1 MHTHHHSADHSAG
14 HCHCAVP
21 SSPEQ
26 IRALRIAL
34 VLVACFSVAELW
46 VSVQSH
52 SLSLMADA
60 GHMVADV
67 FAIAIALWTAIWTA
81 DPARRA
87 DSERLNAHRQVSLEA
102 LAALINGSLLLLVSS
117 WLAWEAVGELRFPPS
132 EILSRP
138 VAITAAVGLGVNAL
152 NAYLLHAHAE
162 DNLNIRGAFL
172 HMLADA
178 GSCLGVLIGALLIA
192 RFGWYRADGV
202 VSGAIA
208 LLITTTA
215 IPLIRQS
222 WATLNATPPET
233 SAETM

>member
-1 MHTHHHSADHSAG
+1 MHSHHHSES

-67 FAIAIALWTAIWTA
+67 FAIALSLWTALWTR
-81 DPARRA
+81 DPSRQAER
-87 DSERLNAHRQVSLEA
+87 DRLNAI
-102 LAALINGSLLLLVSS
+102 AALINGSLLLLVAS
-117 WLAWEAVGELRFPPS
+117 WLAWEAVSELRFPPS
-132 EILSRP
+132 EILSLP

-152 NAYLLHAHAE
+152 NAYFLHAHAE
-162 DNLNIRGAFL
+162 DNLNVRGAFL

-178 GSCLGVLIGALLIA
+178 GSCLGVLVGALLIA
-192 RFGWYRADGV
+192 KFGWFRADGV

-208 LLITTTA
+208 LLIATSA
-215 IPLIRQS
+215 IPLMRQS
-222 WATLNATPPET
+222 WATLNTPPSET